1 MKNLLLILSI
11 SISGICLNA
20 QSNLDSLYAI
30 WQDETVSDT
39 IRVDAYKNYIWNGFM
54 FSNSD
59 TAFILAQNLLDFGD
73 EHFYAGAKI
82 NAYYL
87 MGISNYLKSDYTK
100 ALDYYQRSLKIQEE
114 IGDKKASAST
124 INNIGIIYK
133 QQGDYPKAL
142 EYYQRSLKINEEIG
156 DKKGSALTINNIG
169 IIYKQQGDF
178 PKALEYYQRS
188 LKINEEIGDKKGIAY
203 AIGNIGFVCKIQGNY
218 PKALEYCKKALTIS
232 QEIGDKKASASN
244 IHNIGLI
251 YHDQGDFPK
260 ALEYYQRS
268 LKMEEEIG
276 DKKGIA
282 STINNIGI
290 IYKQQGDYPKAL
302 KYCNKGLKISQEI
315 GALVKEK
322 QACKCLY
329 EIYKVQGNAN
339 EALVYIEK
347 LNIIEDSLNIQETTK
362 KLQQMEFQKQVLED
376 SLAREK
382 VILLE
387 KQKEEEIIQAKK
399 RQNQIQYSLMVMF
412 VLFLAALIAAM
423 TKFSYKPRM
432 AAALIFIFFIL
443 IFEFLLV
450 LLSPWVDT
458 ITNGEVGFKI
468 MLNTL
473 MAILI
478 FGLHQISEKRIKK
491 ILIK

>member
-1 MKNLLLILSI
+1 MKNLLLIILL

-39 IRVDAYKNYIWNGFM
+39 IRVDAYQNYIWNGFM

-73 EHFYAGAKI
+73 ERFYAGAKI

-87 MGISNYLKSDYTK
+87 MGVSNYLKSDYTK
-100 ALDYYQRSLKIQEE
+100 ALDYYQRSLKINEE

-133 QQGDYPKAL
+133 QQG
-142 EYYQRSLKINEEIG
+142 E
-156 DKKGSALTINNIG
+156 
-169 IIYKQQGDF
+169 
-178 PKALEYYQRS
+178 
-188 LKINEEIGDKKGIAY
+188 
-203 AIGNIGFVCKIQGNY
+203 
-218 PKALEYCKKALTIS
+218 
-232 QEIGDKKASASN
+232 
-244 IHNIGLI
+244 
-251 YHDQGDFPK
+251 
-260 ALEYYQRS
+260 
-268 LKMEEEIG
+268 
-276 DKKGIA
+276 
-282 STINNIGI
+282 
-290 IYKQQGDYPKAL
+290 YPKAL

-315 GALVKEK
+315 GALLKEK

-329 EIYKVQGNAN
+329 EIYKFQGNTN

-347 LNIIEDSLNIQETTK
+347 LNIIEDSLNVQETTK

-387 KQKEEEIIQAKK
+387 KQKKEEIIQAKK

-450 LLSPWVDT
+450 LLNPWVDT

-468 MLNTL
+468 ILNTL

>member
-1 MKNLLLILSI
+1 MKNLLLIIFL

-73 EHFYAGAKI
+73 ERFYAGAKI

-142 EYYQRSLKINEEIG
+142 EYYQRSLK
-156 DKKGSALTINNIG
+156 
-169 IIYKQQGDF
+169 
-178 PKALEYYQRS
+178 
-188 LKINEEIGDKKGIAY
+188 
-203 AIGNIGFVCKIQGNY
+203 
-218 PKALEYCKKALTIS
+218 
-232 QEIGDKKASASN
+232 
-244 IHNIGLI
+244 
-251 YHDQGDFPK
+251 
-260 ALEYYQRS
+260 
-268 LKMEEEIG
+268 MEEEIG

-315 GALVKEK
+315 GALVIEK
-322 QACKCLY
+322 KACKCLY
-329 EIYKVQGNAN
+329 EIYKFQGNTN

-347 LNIIEDSLNIQETTK
+347 LNIIEDSLNVQETTK
-362 KLQQMEFQKQVLED
+362 KLQQMEFQKQVLAD

-387 KQKEEEIIQAKK
+387 KQKKEEIIQAKK

>member
-1 MKNLLLILSI
+1 MLFYIFVNVKNLLLIIFLF
-11 SISGICLNA
+11 ISGICLNA

-73 EHFYAGAKI
+73 ERFYAGAKI

-133 QQGDYPKAL
+133 QQGD
-142 EYYQRSLKINEEIG
+142 
-156 DKKGSALTINNIG
+156 
-169 IIYKQQGDF
+169 F
-178 PKALEYYQRS
+178 PKALEYYQLS
-188 LKINEEIGDKKGIAY
+188 LKI
-203 AIGNIGFVCKIQGNY
+203 Q
-218 PKALEYCKKALTIS
+218 
-232 QEIGDKKASASN
+232 
-244 IHNIGLI
+244 
-251 YHDQGDFPK
+251 
-260 ALEYYQRS
+260 
-268 LKMEEEIG
+268 EEIG

-347 LNIIEDSLNIQETTK
+347 LNIIEDSLNVQETTK

>member
-1 MKNLLLILSI
+1 MKNLLLIIFL

-73 EHFYAGAKI
+73 ERFYAGAKI

-142 EYYQRSLKINEEIG
+142 
-156 DKKGSALTINNIG
+156 
-169 IIYKQQGDF
+169 
-178 PKALEYYQRS
+178 
-188 LKINEEIGDKKGIAY
+188 
-203 AIGNIGFVCKIQGNY
+203 
-218 PKALEYCKKALTIS
+218 
-232 QEIGDKKASASN
+232 
-244 IHNIGLI
+244 
-251 YHDQGDFPK
+251 
-260 ALEYYQRS
+260 
-268 LKMEEEIG
+268 
-276 DKKGIA
+276 
-282 STINNIGI
+282 
-290 IYKQQGDYPKAL
+290 

-315 GALVKEK
+315 GALVIEK
-322 QACKCLY
+322 KACKCLY
-329 EIYKVQGNAN
+329 EIYKFQGNTN

-347 LNIIEDSLNIQETTK
+347 LNIIEDSLNVQETTK

-423 TKFSYKPRM
+423 TKFS
-432 AAALIFIFFIL
+432 
-443 IFEFLLV
+443 
-450 LLSPWVDT
+450 
-458 ITNGEVGFKI
+458 
-468 MLNTL
+468 
-473 MAILI
+473 
-478 FGLHQISEKRIKK
+478 
-491 ILIK
+491 

>member
-1 MKNLLLILSI
+1 MKNLLLIIFL

-73 EHFYAGAKI
+73 ERFYAGAKI

-156 DKKGSALTINNIG
+156 D
-169 IIYKQQGDF
+169 
-178 PKALEYYQRS
+178 R
-188 LKINEEIGDKKGIAY
+188 KGIAY

-347 LNIIEDSLNIQETTK
+347 LNIIEDSLNVQETTK